1 GDRLRTLADD
11 AVRIGEDE
19 TRLVRRI
26 GFQIENAPRKHVRRD
41 DVPGALLIDPLA
53 VQTQHGQAR
62 LPLRLAGLSIRHPDL
77 CVAVGVAVDRPL
89 EAEVDQGR
97 VVDDELAW
105 LDANLRRGGAW
116 TVAETQEHQGERDG
130 RAGTRADGH
139 GGLVGN
145 RREPSTG
152 DRREIAANGL
162 FSKVGQFATTC
173 RLSAWLGGR
182 YDGILLSPNIGG
194 SHEQSSGGWRDPSG
208 SDSERAGACRVVERP
223 VGTGSTAPR
232 RERVRPRRRLP
243 SPAPAGR
250 RSEIREDR
258 RPQDERHAEGSG
270 GDLPQEP

>member
-53 VQTQHGQAR
+53 VQTQHRQAR

-116 TVAETQEHQGERDG
+116 TVAETQEHQRERDG
-130 RAGTRADGH
+130 QAGTRADGH
-139 GGLVGN
+139 GGGGGH

-152 DRREIAANGL
+152 DRREIAAKPPVLESGTICDNL
-162 FSKVGQFATTC
+162 PVV
-173 RLSAWLGGR
+173 RPVGGR
-182 YDGILLSPNIGG
+182 YGGILLCPNRGG
-194 SHEQSSGGWRDPSG
+194 RHEKASGGWRDPSG
-208 SDSERAGACRVVERP
+208 SDSERAGAGRVVERP

-232 RERVRPRRRLP
+232 RERLRPRRRLP